1 MLIPMLVP
9 MLGHLRVLL
18 VADASLLRDS
28 LAALLGMEAGVE
40 VIGAVADNAHA
51 IKLATTAGADVAIVD
66 LTAESGLHAVAALR
80 ERWPSMHVLA
90 LTSSK
95 DERLIATALRSGVDG
110 CLLRTDSRTE
120 LMTALRRVSEGHR
133 YVSRSIRDRL
143 GGHAAGSEAPL
154 PGSEGLALLT
164 DREREVM
171 QCVASGLRT
180 RQIAERLSLSEKTV
194 EKHRSNLMRKLG
206 LRSAAAV
213 AAYAIAKRYGR
224 P

>member
-1 MLIPMLVP
+1 M
-9 MLGHLRVLL
+9 
-18 VADASLLRDS
+18 RDS
-28 LAALLGMEAGVE
+28 LAALLGTETGVE
-40 VIGAVADNAHA
+40 VIGAAANSAHA
-51 IKLATTAGADVAIVD
+51 IKLVTAEQVDVAIVD
-66 LTAESGLHAVAALR
+66 FVPEGGTQTVAALR
-80 ERWPSMHVLA
+80 DRWPSVRVLV
-90 LTSSK
+90 LTSSE
-95 DERLIATALRSGVDG
+95 DEGMISIALRAGVDG
-110 CLLRTDSRTE
+110 CLLRSDSRAD

-143 GGHAAGSEAPL
+143 ATVSVTSGATAV
-154 PGSEGLALLT
+154 SEGLTLLT

-180 RQIAERLSLSEKTV
+180 REIAERLSLSEKTV

-224 P
+224 A